1 MTVTLESLRK
11 SIGKKKVNT
20 QAFAWLADFERAS
33 GDLDT
38 SLERIDGGLTLYPG
52 DLAAHLVRTKIL
64 FEKGDFEACI
74 EECAK
79 VLKMDPFCLSA
90 QKRMGD
96 AYDKVE
102 KINERNQCYRKVH
115 DMDPLDQF
123 WKDEYDA
130 VVAAAA
136 VAAGTELADAD
147 LSMPGL
153 GGQDAGSI
161 DFSMGE
167 EAPFFEKSPEDASQP
182 EEKGPKFGSGF
193 EYVNE
198 QPAEESAETA
208 TAAPETN
215 DFEAMASEADDPF
228 AALSALIPD
237 SDAGDEAAM
246 DSLQASLDSAMES
259 IGADEP
265 SEPEVFPADDDISGN
280 DVNSAMSNFFGVD
293 DDLEPEEPAAPASPF
308 SNLNLSAGIDD
319 EPAAAANADK
329 VFSAPAAEDK
339 PQSVDDAFGAI
350 FGEDELPEEPAAF
363 QKSAESESAPAAE
376 DKPQSVD
383 DAFGSI
389 FGEDELPEE
398 PAAFQKSAESEPA
411 PAAEDKPQSVDD
423 AFGSIFGEDELPE
436 EPAAFQKS
444 AESEP
449 APTAED
455 KPQSV
460 DDAFGSIF
468 GEDEL
473 PEEPAVFQKSAE
485 QEKPASEELTEPAT
499 EELAEPAAD
508 ELTLAGDWSPF
519 QKSAEVESAPADA
532 PPAEESSDSVGG
544 AIDSIFGAEDDLP
557 EESGLFQKSADVSMN
572 LTGNTLAEETLDVAE
587 PSVAEPAAELADD
600 LEMPA
605 AEKAAEWTVEPTAEP
620 AAEQTVEPADEPA
633 FEPSAD
639 LEMPTEET
647 KEVENSVGNAF
658 SSIFGED
665 DDLPQENPTVAGEA
679 EAPSAEPVAEVDAP
693 VAETPAEEPVASA
706 ESFSET
712 ASDFEKEMGGAFDS
726 LFGSD
731 EENTGAAV
739 EEENVPTESLE
750 EDLDKSF
757 DNLFGEEKAE
767 TPAPAAET
775 AAPKPDYDN
784 LESEM
789 SSAFKGLF
797 ESDDDDLPE
806 EKPSN
811 KGIDFLM
818 SGDSDDEVSA
828 GLIKDPSATLDNV
841 NADMDASQN
850 TRTMA
855 EIFLEQGVYDKAL
868 EIYQCLA
875 QKDPENKEL
884 QERLDQVRALYNE
897 KFGG

>member
-1 MTVTLESLRK
+1 MTVTLDSLK
-11 SIGKKKVNT
+11 KTIGKKKVNT
-20 QAFAWLADFERAS
+20 QAFAWLADFEREA

-38 SLERIDGGLTLYPG
+38 SLQRIDGGLTLYPG

-64 FEKGDFEACI
+64 FEKGDFEGCI

-123 WKDEYDA
+123 WKDEYD

-136 VAAGTELADAD
+136 AAAAGAELGAAD

-153 GGQDAGSI
+153 DTADADSSLN
-161 DFSMGE
+161 FSMGDD
-167 EAPFFEKSPEDASQP
+167 APFLEKSPEEVAAP

-193 EYVNE
+193 EYVNQE
-198 QPAEESAETA
+198 PAESVAEESSS
-208 TAAPETN
+208 APETTA
-215 DFEAMASEADDPF
+215 FESLASESDDPF

-259 IGADEP
+259 ISAEEP
-265 SEPEVFPADDDISGN
+265 SAPEVFPADDDISGG

-319 EPAAAANADK
+319 EPAAAENANK
-329 VFSAPAAEDK
+329 VFSAPAE
-339 PQSVDDAFGAI
+339 
-350 FGEDELPEEPAAF
+350 
-363 QKSAESESAPAAE
+363 E

-411 PAAEDKPQSVDD
+411 PAEEDKPQSVDDAFGSIFGEDELPEEPAVFQKSAETAPEQDSVQPDAESEIEPAVAESAPAVEDKPQSVDD

-444 AESEP
+444 AES
-449 APTAED
+449 
-455 KPQSV
+455 
-460 DDAFGSIF
+460 
-468 GEDEL
+468 
-473 PEEPAVFQKSAE
+473 
-485 QEKPASEELTEPAT
+485 
-499 EELAEPAAD
+499 
-508 ELTLAGDWSPF
+508 
-519 QKSAEVESAPADA
+519 
-532 PPAEESSDSVGG
+532 SDSVDG
-544 AIDSIFGAEDDLP
+544 AFNSIFGADDDLP
-557 EESGLFQKSADVSMN
+557 EEESGLFQKSAETSPQQDSAPADIVADAPAEDT
-572 LTGNTLAEETLDVAE
+572 LTDEEL
-587 PSVAEPAAELADD
+587 VAEPAAEL
-600 LEMPA
+600 ETP
-605 AEKAAEWTVEPTAEP
+605 VEEN
-620 AAEQTVEPADEPA
+620 
-633 FEPSAD
+633 
-639 LEMPTEET
+639 
-647 KEVENSVGNAF
+647 KEVESSVDNAF
-658 SSIFGED
+658 SSIFGAD
-665 DDLPQENPTVAGEA
+665 DDLPQENLALDGET
-679 EAPSAEPVAEVDAP
+679 AEVLDK
-693 VAETPAEEPVASA
+693 PAEEPVVEPAAEPAADA
-706 ESFSET
+706 ESFSGN

-731 EENTGAAV
+731 DENTGAAV
-739 EEENVPTESLE
+739 EEKNLSTESLE
-750 EDLDKSF
+750 SGLDKSF
-757 DNLFGEEKAE
+757 DSLFGEEKDEPVAE
-767 TPAPAAET
+767 VPTEEPKAEAPAPKA
-775 AAPKPDYDN
+775 DFDN
-784 LESEM
+784 LESEV
-789 SSAFKGLF
+789 SGAFKGLF

-811 KGIDFLM
+811 SGVDFLM

-841 NADMDASQN
+841 NAELDASQN

-855 EIFLEQGVYDKAL
+855 EIYLEQGIYDKAL
-868 EIYQCLA
+868 EIYQDLA
-875 QKDPENKEL
+875 QKDPDNKEI
-884 QERLDQVRALYNE
+884 QERLDQVRTLYNE

>member
-20 QAFAWLADFERAS
+20 QAFAWLADLERGA

-38 SLERIDGGLTLYPG
+38 SLQRIDGGLTMYPG

-64 FEKGDFEACI
+64 FEKGDFEGCI

-79 VLKMDPFCLSA
+79 VLKLDPFCLSA

-123 WKDEYDA
+123 WKDEYDI
-130 VVAAAA
+130 VAAATA
-136 VAAGTELADAD
+136 AAAGAELSEMD

-153 GGQDAGSI
+153 ESEDAGSSLN
-161 DFSMGE
+161 FSMGD
-167 EAPFFEKSPEDASQP
+167 EAPFLEKSPESEAP
-182 EEKGPKFGSGF
+182 AEEKGPKFGSGF
-193 EYVNE
+193 EFVNAE
-198 QPAEESAETA
+198 EPAEAASETEA
-208 TAAPETN
+208 SAAPETTA
-215 DFEAMASEADDPF
+215 FESLAAEAGNADDPF

-237 SDAGDEAAM
+237 ADAGDEAAM

-259 IGADEP
+259 ISAEEP
-265 SEPEVFPADDDISGN
+265 SAPEMFPADDDISGG
-280 DVNSAMSNFFGVD
+280 DVNSAMSNFFGVE

-319 EPAAAANADK
+319 EPAAAENVNK
-329 VFSAPAAEDK
+329 VFSAPAE
-339 PQSVDDAFGAI
+339 
-350 FGEDELPEEPAAF
+350 
-363 QKSAESESAPAAE
+363 
-376 DKPQSVD
+376 
-383 DAFGSI
+383 
-389 FGEDELPEE
+389 
-398 PAAFQKSAESEPA
+398 
-411 PAAEDKPQSVDD
+411 
-423 AFGSIFGEDELPE
+423 
-436 EPAAFQKS
+436 
-444 AESEP
+444 
-449 APTAED
+449 ED

-485 QEKPASEELTEPAT
+485 AEPAV
-499 EELAEPAAD
+499 EELAPAGD
-508 ELTLAGDWSPF
+508 DSLNLDDTPVDAGDWSPF
-519 QKSAEVESAPADA
+519 QKSAEVEPAPADA
-532 PPAEESSDSVGG
+532 PAPAEESSDSVGG
-544 AIDSIFGAEDDLP
+544 AFDSIFGADDDLP
-557 EESGLFQKSADVSMN
+557 EESGLFQKSAEVD
-572 LTGNTLAEETLDVAE
+572 TPAAAPAEETLEVAE
-587 PSVAEPAAELADD
+587 PAEELEAEPAAEL
-600 LEMPA
+600 EMPA
-605 AEKAAEWTVEPTAEP
+605 
-620 AAEQTVEPADEPA
+620 
-633 FEPSAD
+633 
-639 LEMPTEET
+639 EENQ
-647 KEVENSVGNAF
+647 EVESSVDNAF
-658 SSIFGED
+658 SSIFGND
-665 DDLPQENPTVAGEA
+665 DDLPADDLAIGGETA
-679 EAPSAEPVAEVDAP
+679 AAEPVAEMPSAEAP
-693 VAETPAEEPVASA
+693 AAEPASSA
-706 ESFSET
+706 ESFAEG

-726 LFGSD
+726 LFGSE

-739 EEENVPTESLE
+739 EEKNVPSESLE
-750 EDLDKSF
+750 EGLNKSF

-767 TPAPAAET
+767 EPSVAQAEAPAPKT
-775 AAPKPDYDN
+775 DFDN
-784 LESEM
+784 LQSEV
-789 SSAFKGLF
+789 SGAFKGLF

-811 KGIDFLM
+811 RGVDFLM

-855 EIFLEQGVYDKAL
+855 EIYLEQGFCDKAL
-868 EIYQCLA
+868 EIYEDLA
-875 QKDPENKEL
+875 NREPENAEI
-884 QERLDQVRALYNE
+884 QERLEQVRKIYNE

>member
-1 MTVTLESLRK
+1 MTVTLESLKK

-20 QAFAWLADFERAS
+20 QAFAWLADFERES

-79 VLKMDPFCLSA
+79 VLKIDPFCLSA

-123 WKDEYDA
+123 WKDEYDV

-136 VAAGTELADAD
+136 AATAGAEFSDMD

-153 GGQDAGSI
+153 ETADAGSSM
-161 DFSMGE
+161 DLSMGGD
-167 EAPFFEKSPEDASQP
+167 EAPFFEKSPDEAGAP

-198 QPAEESAETA
+198 EPAANDGGAVSAEETSG
-208 TAAPETN
+208 APETTA
-215 DFEAMASEADDPF
+215 FESLATEVEGSDDPF

-265 SEPEVFPADDDISGN
+265 SAPEVFPADDDISGN
-280 DVNSAMSNFFGVD
+280 DVNSAMSSFFGVD

-319 EPAAAANADK
+319 EPAAAENADK
-329 VFSAPAAEDK
+329 VFSAPAE
-339 PQSVDDAFGAI
+339 
-350 FGEDELPEEPAAF
+350 
-363 QKSAESESAPAAE
+363 E

-398 PAAFQKSAESEPA
+398 PAAFQKSAESGSASAEEDKPQSVDDAFGSIFGEDELPEEPA
-411 PAAEDKPQSVDD
+411 VFQKSAEVDAPAEVEPAVQESAPAEEDKPQSVDD

-444 AESEP
+444 AETTTSE
-449 APTAED
+449 
-455 KPQSV
+455 Q
-460 DDAFGSIF
+460 
-468 GEDEL
+468 
-473 PEEPAVFQKSAE
+473 
-485 QEKPASEELTEPAT
+485 
-499 EELAEPAAD
+499 AEPAAED
-508 ELTLAGDWSPF
+508 LTLAGDDSLNLDDTPVDASDWSPF
-519 QKSAEVESAPADA
+519 QKSAEVGAAPEEESPAADA
-532 PPAEESSDSVGG
+532 PTAAEDSSDSVGG

-557 EESGLFQKSADVSMN
+557 EESGLFQKSADASMN
-572 LTGNTLAEETLDVAE
+572 LTGDAPAEETLDLVEPAVEPAADLELPAE
-587 PSVAEPAAELADD
+587 ESAAEWTAAPAAEPATESEEKPVEEPVAD

-605 AEKAAEWTVEPTAEP
+605 
-620 AAEQTVEPADEPA
+620 
-633 FEPSAD
+633 
-639 LEMPTEET
+639 EEN
-647 KEVENSVGNAF
+647 KEVESSVDNAF

-665 DDLPQENPTVAGEA
+665 DDLPQDDLALGESPAAVAVEPA
-679 EAPSAEPVAEVDAP
+679 EEKA
-693 VAETPAEEPVASA
+693 PAEEPAVDA
-706 ESFSET
+706 ESFSKT
-712 ASDFEKEMGGAFDS
+712 AGDFEKEMGGAFDS

-739 EEENVPTESLE
+739 EEKNIPSESLE
-750 EDLDKSF
+750 AGLEKSF
-757 DNLFGEEKAE
+757 DSLFGEVKEEPVAE
-767 TPAPAAET
+767 TSVEDVKTEAPAQKT
-775 AAPKPDYDN
+775 DFDN
-784 LESEM
+784 LESEV
-789 SSAFKGLF
+789 SGAFKGLF

-811 KGIDFLM
+811 KGVDFLM

-841 NADMDASQN
+841 NAGLDESLN
-850 TRTMA
+850 TRTLA
-855 EIFLEQGVYDKAL
+855 EIYLEQGLSDKAL
-868 EIYQCLA
+868 EIYQDLA
-875 QKDPENKEL
+875 KKEPDNAEI
-884 QERLDQVRALYNE
+884 QERLEQVRKIYND

>member
-20 QAFAWLADFERAS
+20 QAFAWLADLERGA

-38 SLERIDGGLTLYPG
+38 SLQRIDGGLTLYPG

-64 FEKGDFEACI
+64 FEKGDFEGCI

-79 VLKMDPFCLSA
+79 VLKLDPFCLSA

-123 WKDEYDA
+123 WKDEYDI
-130 VVAAAA
+130 VAAATA
-136 VAAGTELADAD
+136 AAAGAELSEMD

-153 GGQDAGSI
+153 ESEDAGSSLN
-161 DFSMGE
+161 FSMGD
-167 EAPFFEKSPEDASQP
+167 EAPFLEKSPESEAP
-182 EEKGPKFGSGF
+182 AEEKGPKFGSGF
-193 EYVNE
+193 EFVNAE
-198 QPAEESAETA
+198 EPAEAASETEA
-208 TAAPETN
+208 SAAPETTA
-215 DFEAMASEADDPF
+215 FESLAAEAGNADDPF

-237 SDAGDEAAM
+237 ADAGDEAAM

-259 IGADEP
+259 ISAEEP
-265 SEPEVFPADDDISGN
+265 SAPEMFPADDDISGG
-280 DVNSAMSNFFGVD
+280 DVNSAMSNFFGVE

-319 EPAAAANADK
+319 EPAAAENVNK
-329 VFSAPAAEDK
+329 VFSAPAE
-339 PQSVDDAFGAI
+339 
-350 FGEDELPEEPAAF
+350 
-363 QKSAESESAPAAE
+363 E

-398 PAAFQKSAESEPA
+398 PAAFQKSAESTPAAA
-411 PAAEDKPQSVDD
+411 PAE
-423 AFGSIFGEDELPE
+423 
-436 EPAAFQKS
+436 
-444 AESEP
+444 
-449 APTAED
+449 ED

-485 QEKPASEELTEPAT
+485 AEPAV
-499 EELAEPAAD
+499 EELAPAGD
-508 ELTLAGDWSPF
+508 DSLNLDDTPVDAGDWSPF
-519 QKSAEVESAPADA
+519 QKSAEVEPAPADA
-532 PPAEESSDSVGG
+532 PAPAEESSDSVGG
-544 AIDSIFGAEDDLP
+544 AFDSIFGADDDLP
-557 EESGLFQKSADVSMN
+557 EESGLFQKSAEVD
-572 LTGNTLAEETLDVAE
+572 TPAAAPAEETLEVAE
-587 PSVAEPAAELADD
+587 PAEELEAEPAAEL
-600 LEMPA
+600 EMPA
-605 AEKAAEWTVEPTAEP
+605 
-620 AAEQTVEPADEPA
+620 
-633 FEPSAD
+633 
-639 LEMPTEET
+639 EENQ
-647 KEVENSVGNAF
+647 EVESSVDNAF
-658 SSIFGED
+658 SSIFGND
-665 DDLPQENPTVAGEA
+665 DDLPADDLAIGGETA
-679 EAPSAEPVAEVDAP
+679 AAEPVAEMPSAEAP
-693 VAETPAEEPVASA
+693 AAEPASSA
-706 ESFSET
+706 ESFAEG

-726 LFGSD
+726 LFGSE

-739 EEENVPTESLE
+739 EEKNVPSESLE
-750 EDLDKSF
+750 EGLNKSF

-767 TPAPAAET
+767 EPSVAQAEAPAPKT
-775 AAPKPDYDN
+775 DFDN
-784 LESEM
+784 LQSEV
-789 SSAFKGLF
+789 SGAFKGLF

-811 KGIDFLM
+811 RGVDFLM

-855 EIFLEQGVYDKAL
+855 EIYLEQGFCDKAL
-868 EIYQCLA
+868 EIYEDLA
-875 QKDPENKEL
+875 NREPENAEI
-884 QERLDQVRALYNE
+884 QERLEQVRKIYNE

>member
-11 SIGKKKVNT
+11 TIGKKKVNT
-20 QAFAWLADFERAS
+20 QAFAWLADLERGA

-38 SLERIDGGLTLYPG
+38 SLQRIDGGLTLYPG

-64 FEKGDFEACI
+64 FEKGDFEGCI

-79 VLKMDPFCLSA
+79 VLKLDPFCLSA

-123 WKDEYDA
+123 WKEEYDI
-130 VVAAAA
+130 VAAATA
-136 VAAGTELADAD
+136 AAAGAELGEMD

-153 GGQDAGSI
+153 GSEDAGSALN
-161 DFSMGE
+161 FSMGDD
-167 EAPFFEKSPEDASQP
+167 APFLEKSPESEAP
-182 EEKGPKFGSGF
+182 VEEKGPKFGSGF
-193 EYVNE
+193 EFVN
-198 QPAEESAETA
+198 AEPAETA
-208 TAAPETN
+208 SETETSAAPETTA
-215 DFEAMASEADDPF
+215 FESLAAETGNADDPF

-237 SDAGDEAAM
+237 ADAGDEAAM

-259 IGADEP
+259 ISAEEP
-265 SEPEVFPADDDISGN
+265 SAPEVFPADDDISGG

-319 EPAAAANADK
+319 EPAAAENVNK
-329 VFSAPAAEDK
+329 VFSTPAE
-339 PQSVDDAFGAI
+339 
-350 FGEDELPEEPAAF
+350 
-363 QKSAESESAPAAE
+363 E

-398 PAAFQKSAESEPA
+398 PAAFQKSAESTPAAAPAEEDKPQSVDDAFGSIFGEDELPEEPATFQKSAEAEPAVAEPA
-411 PAAEDKPQSVDD
+411 PAEEDKPQSVDD

-444 AESEP
+444 AE
-449 APTAED
+449 
-455 KPQSV
+455 
-460 DDAFGSIF
+460 
-468 GEDEL
+468 
-473 PEEPAVFQKSAE
+473 
-485 QEKPASEELTEPAT
+485 
-499 EELAEPAAD
+499 AEPAAE
-508 ELTLAGDWSPF
+508 ELAPASDDSLSLDDTPVDAGDWSPF
-519 QKSAEVESAPADA
+519 QKSAEVDQPAVDA
-532 PPAEESSDSVGG
+532 AAPAEESSDSVGG
-544 AIDSIFGAEDDLP
+544 AFDSIFGADDDLP
-557 EESGLFQKSADVSMN
+557 EESGLFQKSAEVDTPASAPVED
-572 LTGNTLAEETLDVAE
+572 APE
-587 PSVAEPAAELADD
+587 VAEPAEELEAAPAAE

-605 AEKAAEWTVEPTAEP
+605 
-620 AAEQTVEPADEPA
+620 
-633 FEPSAD
+633 
-639 LEMPTEET
+639 EEN
-647 KEVENSVGNAF
+647 KEVESSVDNAF
-658 SSIFGED
+658 SSIFGSD
-665 DDLPQENPTVAGEA
+665 DDLPADDLAIEGETA
-679 EAPSAEPVAEVDAP
+679 AEPVAEMPSAEAP
-693 VAETPAEEPVASA
+693 AAEPVSSA
-706 ESFSET
+706 ESFAEG

-726 LFGSD
+726 LFGSE

-739 EEENVPTESLE
+739 EEKNVPSESLE
-750 EDLDKSF
+750 EGLNKSF

-767 TPAPAAET
+767 EPAVAQAEAPAPKT
-775 AAPKPDYDN
+775 DFDN
-784 LESEM
+784 LQSEV
-789 SSAFKGLF
+789 SGAFKGLF

-806 EKPSN
+806 ENPSN
-811 KGIDFLM
+811 RGVDFLM

-855 EIFLEQGVYDKAL
+855 EIYLEQGFCDKAL
-868 EIYQCLA
+868 EIYEDLA
-875 QKDPENKEL
+875 SREPENTEI
-884 QERLDQVRALYNE
+884 QERLEQVRKIYNE

>member
-1 MTVTLESLRK
+1 MTVTLESLKK

-20 QAFAWLADFERAS
+20 QAFAWLADFERES

-79 VLKMDPFCLSA
+79 VLKIDPFCLSA

-123 WKDEYDA
+123 WKDEYDV

-136 VAAGTELADAD
+136 AATAGAEFSDMD

-153 GGQDAGSI
+153 ETADAGSSM
-161 DFSMGE
+161 DLSMGGD
-167 EAPFFEKSPEDASQP
+167 EAPFFEKSPDEAGAP

-198 QPAEESAETA
+198 EPAANDGGAVSAEETSG
-208 TAAPETN
+208 APETTA
-215 DFEAMASEADDPF
+215 FESLATEVEGSDDPF

-265 SEPEVFPADDDISGN
+265 SAPEVFPADDDISGN
-280 DVNSAMSNFFGVD
+280 DVNSAMSSFFGVD

-308 SNLNLSAGIDD
+308 SSLNLSAGIDD
-319 EPAAAANADK
+319 EPAAAENADK
-329 VFSAPAAEDK
+329 VFSAPAE
-339 PQSVDDAFGAI
+339 
-350 FGEDELPEEPAAF
+350 
-363 QKSAESESAPAAE
+363 E

-398 PAAFQKSAESEPA
+398 PAAFQKSAESGSASAEEDKPQSVDDAFGSIFGEDELPEEPA
-411 PAAEDKPQSVDD
+411 VFQKSAEVDAPAEVEPAVQESAPAEEDKPQSVDD

-444 AESEP
+444 AETTTSE
-449 APTAED
+449 
-455 KPQSV
+455 Q
-460 DDAFGSIF
+460 
-468 GEDEL
+468 
-473 PEEPAVFQKSAE
+473 
-485 QEKPASEELTEPAT
+485 
-499 EELAEPAAD
+499 AEPAAE
-508 ELTLAGDWSPF
+508 ELTLAGDDSLNLDDTPVDASDWSPF
-519 QKSAEVESAPADA
+519 QKSAEVGAAPEEESPAADA
-532 PPAEESSDSVGG
+532 PTAAEDSSDSVGG

-557 EESGLFQKSADVSMN
+557 EESGLFQKSADASMN
-572 LTGNTLAEETLDVAE
+572 LTGDAPAEETLDLVEPAVEPAADLELPAE
-587 PSVAEPAAELADD
+587 ESAAEWTAAPAAEPATESEEKPVEEPVAD

-605 AEKAAEWTVEPTAEP
+605 
-620 AAEQTVEPADEPA
+620 
-633 FEPSAD
+633 
-639 LEMPTEET
+639 EEN
-647 KEVENSVGNAF
+647 KEVESSVDNAF

-665 DDLPQENPTVAGEA
+665 DDLPQDDLALGESPA
-679 EAPSAEPVAEVDAP
+679 AAAVE
-693 VAETPAEEPVASA
+693 PAEEKALAEEPAVDA
-706 ESFSET
+706 ESFSKT
-712 ASDFEKEMGGAFDS
+712 AGDFEKEMGGAFDS

-739 EEENVPTESLE
+739 EEKNIPSESLE
-750 EDLDKSF
+750 AGLDKSF
-757 DNLFGEEKAE
+757 DSLFGEEKEEPVAE
-767 TPAPAAET
+767 TPVEDVKAEAPAQKT
-775 AAPKPDYDN
+775 DFDN
-784 LESEM
+784 LESEV
-789 SSAFKGLF
+789 SGAFKGLF

-811 KGIDFLM
+811 KGVDFLM

-841 NADMDASQN
+841 NAGLDESLN
-850 TRTMA
+850 TRTLA
-855 EIFLEQGVYDKAL
+855 EIYLEQGLSDKAL
-868 EIYQCLA
+868 EIYQDLA
-875 QKDPENKEL
+875 KKEPDNAEI
-884 QERLDQVRALYNE
+884 QERLEQVRKIYND